1 MKKVPMLLLFAT
13 AIVFSLG
20 MNENFTKKNATID
33 LEHVYAIP
41 ARYDCKMEDEPS
53 YSSQSYLNDLNIGT
67 TWDEVRGENVTI
79 AIIDSGINYL
89 HEDFYDI
96 NGNTIISN
104 LSGVYSSNN
113 VKTVKANNNDYSI
126 LNDTNGHG
134 TNVAGV
140 IASQINQKG
149 CAGIAPNVN
158 LMILKT
164 ADYSFTSINALLR
177 YAADNKADIINMS
190 FTAFENTVT
199 YGSSTAT
206 GLGSVART
214 GMASAIDYA
223 YRHGC
228 TLVAAGGNYNTDEK
242 AYPANLDHVI
252 AVGSLAKNSLNTK
265 AGFSN
270 TGTNVDIVA
279 PGYVYVPAIGSA
291 TSYKNTQGT
300 SFSSP
305 MISSILALYKS
316 KYPNTKS
323 HFMETKLYNSAVD
336 LKDESQFG
344 NGRVDVTA
352 FLSDAHID
360 VTGLEIPSKEIHLKV
375 GETSAI
381 NAHVLPENA
390 TNQEIVYL
398 CDESNIASIDNNGN
412 IEALSLGK
420 MTVEVYSEESEY
432 FEEVTI
438 IVEADEPISVSEIQI
453 ENGTKISLYEGEGQQ
468 LNVSVLPENA
478 EDKTVNYSVE
488 DNEIADVTETG
499 YVKALKVGTT
509 KVHVTSNSNP
519 SITASIEIEVLN
531 QPTTFTPTE
540 IPTKTETQNIW
551 KLVDDA
557 STLKAGDQLVLAEN
571 TKMKVA
577 STTISNNVITPL
589 GVTFSD
595 DKKTM
600 NAKDNML
607 KLTLGGKI
615 DAWTLA
621 NEDGELLGATAVK
634 KVAFGSGTTTW
645 KISIDSSAKATIQN
659 TKSTCGKFLY
669 NSGRPRFTTYT
680 SSANASMLLIQL
692 YRLETSEVT
701 TYTEVGQLMKD
712 IQEADFCMNY
722 SLANGFL
729 TRYQNLSEEDKTF
742 FENAIIS
749 TEGTTYLERLYF
761 FANKANQN
769 QLTPINF
776 SLKSNQNSLMIF
788 FIIGIGLLSIV
799 GYTVVIKKKKYQ

>member
-1 MKKVPMLLLFAT
+1 MKKAPILLLLAT
-13 AIVFSLG
+13 VFSLG
-20 MNENFTKKNATID
+20 TNSSFTKKNSTVD
-33 LEHVYAIP
+33 LEHVYALP
-41 ARYDCKMEDEPS
+41 ASYDYKMEDEPS
-53 YSSQSYLNDLNIGT
+53 YSNQSYLNDLNMGT
-67 TWDEVRGENVTI
+67 TWDEVRGENVTV

-149 CAGIAPNVN
+149 CAGIAPNVH

-164 ADYSFTSINALLR
+164 TDYSFASINKLLC

-223 YRHGC
+223 YRRGC

-270 TGTNVDIVA
+270 IGTNVDIVA
-279 PGYVYVPAIGSA
+279 PGYVYVPTIGSA
-291 TSYKNTQGT
+291 TSYKSTQGT
-300 SFSSP
+300 SFSTP
-305 MISSILALYKS
+305 MISSILALYQS
-316 KYPNTKS
+316 KYPNTKNR
-323 HFMETKLYNSAVD
+323 FMETKLYNSAVD

-352 FLSDAHID
+352 FLADAHVD
-360 VTGLEIPSKEIHLKV
+360 VTGLEISSKEIHLKV
-375 GETSAI
+375 GEKSAI
-381 NAHVLPENA
+381 NARVLPENA
-390 TNQEIVYL
+390 TNQEIIYL
-398 CDESNIASIDNNGN
+398 YDESNIASIDNNGN

-438 IVEADEPISVSEIQI
+438 IVEADEPISVSKIQI

-488 DNEIADVTETG
+488 VNEIADVTETG
-499 YVKALKVGTT
+499 YVRALKVGTT

-571 TKMKVA
+571 TQGKVA

-600 NAKDNML
+600 KCVDNML
-607 KLTLGGKI
+607 KLTLGGKN
-615 DAWTLA
+615 DAWTLT
-621 NEDGELLGATAVK
+621 NEEGKLLGATAVK

-669 NSGRPRFTTYT
+669 NSGSPRFTTYT

-712 IQEADFCMNY
+712 IQEADFCMDY

-799 GYTVVIKKKKYQ
+799 GYSVVIKKKKYQ

>member
-1 MKKVPMLLLFAT
+1 MKKAPILLLLAT
-13 AIVFSLG
+13 VFSLG
-20 MNENFTKKNATID
+20 TNSSFTKKNSTVD

-67 TWDEVRGENVTI
+67 TWDEVRGENVTV

-149 CAGIAPNVN
+149 CAGIAPNVH

-164 ADYSFTSINALLR
+164 TDYSFASINKLLCC
-177 YAADNKADIINMS
+177 AADNKADIINMS

-223 YRHGC
+223 YRRGC

-270 TGTNVDIVA
+270 IGTNVDIVA
-279 PGYVYVPAIGSA
+279 PGYVYVPTIGSA
-291 TSYKNTQGT
+291 TSYKSTQGT
-300 SFSSP
+300 SFSTP
-305 MISSILALYKS
+305 MISSIFALYQS

-323 HFMETKLYNSAVD
+323 QFMETKLYNSAVD
-336 LKDESQFG
+336 LKNESQFG
-344 NGRVDVTA
+344 NGRVDATA
-352 FLSDAHID
+352 FLADAHVD
-360 VTGLEIPSKEIHLKV
+360 VTGLEISSKEIHLKV
-375 GETSAI
+375 GEKGAI
-381 NAHVLPENA
+381 NARVLPENA
-390 TNQEIVYL
+390 TNQEIIYL
-398 CDESNIASIDNNGN
+398 YDESNIASIDNNGN

-488 DNEIADVTETG
+488 VNEIADVTETG
-499 YVKALKVGTT
+499 YVRALKVGTT

-571 TKMKVA
+571 TQGKVA

-600 NAKDNML
+600 KCVDNML
-607 KLTLGGKI
+607 KLTLGGKN
-615 DAWTLA
+615 DAWTLT
-621 NEDGELLGATAVK
+621 NEEGKLLGATANK

-669 NSGRPRFTTYT
+669 NSGSPRFTTYT

-712 IQEADFCMNY
+712 IQEADFCMDY

-799 GYTVVIKKKKYQ
+799 GYSVVIKKKKYQ

>member
-1 MKKVPMLLLFAT
+1 MKKAPILLLLAT
-13 AIVFSLG
+13 VFSLG
-20 MNENFTKKNATID
+20 TNSSFTKKNSTVD

-67 TWDEVRGENVTI
+67 TWDEVRGENVTV

-149 CAGIAPNVN
+149 CAGIAPNVR

-164 ADYSFTSINALLR
+164 TDYSFASINKLLC

-199 YGSSTAT
+199 YGSTTAK
-206 GLGSVART
+206 GQGSIART

-223 YRHGC
+223 YRRGC

-323 HFMETKLYNSAVD
+323 QFMETKLYNSAVD

-344 NGRVDVTA
+344 NGRVDVSA
-352 FLSDAHID
+352 FLADAHID

-398 CDESNIASIDNNGN
+398 CDESDVASIDNDGN
-412 IEALSLGK
+412 IEALSPGE
-420 MTVEVYSEESEY
+420 MTVEIYSDDNEN
-432 FEEVTI
+432 FFDEVRI
-438 IVEADEPISVSEIQI
+438 IVEKEIVQVNKIQI
-453 ENGTKISLYEGEGQQ
+453 KNGTKLSLYEGDRIQ
-468 LNVSVLPENA
+468 LQVQVLPENA
-478 EDKTVNYSVE
+478 EDKTVQYAVDDDS
-488 DNEIADVTETG
+488 IATITQDG
-499 YVKALKVGTT
+499 YVKAIKEGTT
-509 KVHVTSNSNP
+509 KIYVTSSSNSL
-519 SITASIEIEVLN
+519 ITAAIEIEVLK
-531 QPTTFTPTE
+531 PTTYNPTE

-551 KLVDDA
+551 KLVEDA
-557 STLKAGDQLVLAEN
+557 STLKKGDQLVLAEN
-571 TKMKVA
+571 TQGKVA

-595 DKKTM
+595 DKKMM
-600 NAKDNML
+600 NSVDDNML
-607 KLTLGGKI
+607 KLTLGGEN
-615 DAWTLA
+615 DAWTLT
-621 NEDGELLGATAVK
+621 NENGKMLGATAVK
-634 KVAFGSGTTTW
+634 KVAFGSGITTW
-645 KISIDSSAKATIQN
+645 KISIDSDAKATIQN
-659 TKSTCGKFLY
+659 TTSSRGRFLY
-669 NSGRPRFTTYT
+669 NVKDPRFTTYT

-692 YRLETSEVT
+692 YRLETSEIT

-712 IQEADFCMNY
+712 IQEADFCSDY

-729 TRYQNLSEEDKTF
+729 TRYQNLSDEDKAF
-742 FENAIIS
+742 FESAIIS
-749 TEGTTYLERLYF
+749 EDGTTYLERLYF
-761 FANKANQN
+761 FANKLKQN
-769 QLTPINF
+769 QLTPVNF
-776 SLKSNQNSLMIF
+776 FLKTDQNSKTIL
-788 FIIGIGLLSIV
+788 FIVGIGLLSIL
-799 GYTVVIKKKKYQ
+799 GYSLVIKKKKYQ

>member
-1 MKKVPMLLLFAT
+1 MKKAPILLLLAT
-13 AIVFSLG
+13 VFSLG
-20 MNENFTKKNATID
+20 TNSSFTKKNSTVD
-33 LEHVYAIP
+33 LDHVYALP
-41 ARYDCKMEDEPS
+41 ARYDYQMEDEPS

-67 TWDEVRGENVTI
+67 TWDEVRGENVTV

-104 LSGVYSSNN
+104 LSGVYSEGS
-113 VKTVKANNNDYSI
+113 VKAVKASNNDYSI
-126 LNDTNGHG
+126 LDDTNGHG

-149 CAGIAPNVN
+149 CAGIAPNVH

-164 ADYSFTSINALLR
+164 TDYSFASINKLLC

-206 GLGSVART
+206 GLGSVAKT
-214 GMASAIDYA
+214 GMASAISYA
-223 YRHGC
+223 YNQGC

-279 PGYVYVPAIGSA
+279 PGYVYVPTIGSA

-300 SFSSP
+300 SFSTP
-305 MISSILALYKS
+305 MISSILALYQS
-316 KYPNTKS
+316 KYPNTKNR
-323 HFMETKLYNSAVD
+323 FMETKLYNSAVD

-344 NGRVDVTA
+344 NGRVDATA
-352 FLSDAHID
+352 FLADAHVD
-360 VTGLEIPSKEIHLKV
+360 VTGLEISSKEIHLKV
-375 GETSAI
+375 GEKGTI
-381 NAHVLPENA
+381 NARVLPENA
-390 TNQEIVYL
+390 TNQEIIYL
-398 CDESNIASIDNNGN
+398 YDESNIASIDNNGN

-438 IVEADEPISVSEIQI
+438 IVEADESISVSEIQI
-453 ENGTKISLYEGEGQQ
+453 ENGTKISLYEGEGEQ

-499 YVKALKVGTT
+499 YVRALKVGTT
-509 KVHVTSNSNP
+509 KVHVTSSSNS
-519 SITASIEIEVLN
+519 SVTATIEIEVLK
-531 QPTTFTPTE
+531 PTTYTPTE

-551 KLVDDA
+551 KLVEDA
-557 STLKAGDQLVLAEN
+557 STLKKGDKLVLAEN
-571 TKMKVA
+571 TTGKVA

-595 DKKTM
+595 DKKMM
-600 NAKDNML
+600 NSVDDNML
-607 KLTLGGKI
+607 KLTLGGEN
-615 DAWTLA
+615 DAWTLT
-621 NEDGELLGATAVK
+621 NENGKMLGATAVK
-634 KVAFGSGTTTW
+634 KVAFGSGITTW
-645 KISIDSSAKATIQN
+645 KISIDSDAKATIQN
-659 TKSTCGKFLY
+659 TTSSRGRFLY
-669 NSGRPRFTTYT
+669 NVNDPRFTTYT
-680 SSANASMLLIQL
+680 SSANASMLLIQI

-712 IQEADFCMNY
+712 IQDTDFCLDY

-729 TRYQNLSEEDKTF
+729 TRYQNLSDEDKTF
-742 FENAIIS
+742 FESAIIS
-749 TEGTTYLERLYF
+749 TDGTTYLERLNF
-761 FANKANQN
+761 FASKANQN
-769 QLTPINF
+769 QLTTINI
-776 SLKSNQNSLMIF
+776 SLKTDQNSKTIL
-788 FIIGIGLLSIV
+788 FIVGIGLLSIL
-799 GYTVVIKKKKYQ
+799 GYSLVIKKKKYQ

>member
-1 MKKVPMLLLFAT
+1 MKKAPILLLLAT
-13 AIVFSLG
+13 VFSLG
-20 MNENFTKKNATID
+20 TNSSFTKKNSTVD
-33 LEHVYAIP
+33 LEHVYALP
-41 ARYDCKMEDEPS
+41 ASYDYNMDDEPS
-53 YSSQSYLNDLNIGT
+53 YSNQSYLNDLNMGT

-96 NGNTIISN
+96 NGNTVISN
-104 LSGVYSSNN
+104 LSGVYSEGS
-113 VKTVKANNNDYSI
+113 VKTVKASNNDYSI
-126 LNDTNGHG
+126 LDDTNGHG

-164 ADYSFTSINALLR
+164 ANYSFASINALLR
-177 YAADNKADIINMS
+177 YAANNKADIINMS

-206 GLGSVART
+206 GLGSVAKT
-214 GMASAIDYA
+214 GMASAISYA
-223 YRHGC
+223 YNQGC

-323 HFMETKLYNSAVD
+323 QFMEMKLYNSAVD

-398 CDESNIASIDNNGN
+398 CDESDVASIDNDGN
-412 IEALSLGK
+412 IEALSPGDMLVK
-420 MTVEVYSEESEY
+420 VFSDDNENLFDEVK
-432 FEEVTI
+432 I
-438 IVEADEPISVSEIQI
+438 IVEKEIIQVSEIQI
-453 ENGTKISLYEGEGQQ
+453 KNGTKLSLYEGDKTQ
-468 LNVSVLPENA
+468 LQVQVLPEDA
-478 EDKTVNYSVE
+478 DDKLVQYTVDDDS
-488 DNEIADVTETG
+488 IATISQDG
-499 YVKALKVGTT
+499 YVEAIKEGTT
-509 KVHVTSNSNP
+509 KVHVTSTSNS
-519 SITASIEIEVLN
+519 SVTAAIEIEVLKK
-531 QPTTFTPTE
+531 PAKYTPTE

-551 KLVDDA
+551 KLVEDA
-557 STLKAGDQLVLAEN
+557 STLKKGDKLVLAEN
-571 TKMKVA
+571 TKGKVA
-577 STTISNNVITPL
+577 SSLSDGFLSVAEA
-589 GVTFSD
+589 TFSLD
-595 DKKTM
+595 HKTM

-607 KLTLGGKI
+607 KLTLGGEI
-615 DAWTLA
+615 DAWTLT
-621 NEDGELLGATAVK
+621 NENGKMLGATAVK
-634 KVAFGSGTTTW
+634 KVAFGNGTTTW
-645 KISIDSSAKATIQN
+645 KISIDSNAKATIQN
-659 TKSTCGKFLY
+659 TESTFGRFLY
-669 NSGRPRFTTYT
+669 NVDKPRFTTYT
-680 SSANASMLLIQL
+680 SNVNASMLLIQL

-701 TYTEVGQLMKD
+701 TYTEVGKLMKD
-712 IQEADFCMNY
+712 IQDADFCSDY

-729 TRYQNLSEEDKTF
+729 TRYQNLSDEDKTF
-742 FENAIIS
+742 FESAIIS
-749 TEGTTYLERLYF
+749 EDGTTYLERLYF
-761 FANKANQN
+761 FANKLKQN
-769 QLTPINF
+769 QLTPVNF
-776 SLKSNQNSLMIF
+776 FLKTDQNSKTIL
-788 FIIGIGLLSIV
+788 FIVGIGLLSIL
-799 GYTVVIKKKKYQ
+799 GYSLVIKKKKYQ

>member
-1 MKKVPMLLLFAT
+1 MKKAPILLLLAT
-13 AIVFSLG
+13 VFSLG
-20 MNENFTKKNATID
+20 TNSSFTKKNSTVD

-67 TWDEVRGENVTI
+67 TWDEVRGENVTV

-149 CAGIAPNVN
+149 CAGIAPNVH

-164 ADYSFTSINALLR
+164 TDYSFASINKLLC

-214 GMASAIDYA
+214 EMASAIDYA
-223 YRHGC
+223 YRRGC

-279 PGYVYVPAIGSA
+279 PGYVYVPTIGSA
-291 TSYKNTQGT
+291 TSYKSTQGT
-300 SFSSP
+300 SFSTP
-305 MISSILALYKS
+305 MISSILALYQS

-323 HFMETKLYNSAVD
+323 RFMETKLYNSAVD

-352 FLSDAHID
+352 FLADAHVD
-360 VTGLEIPSKEIHLKV
+360 VTGLEISSKEIHLKV
-375 GETSAI
+375 GEKRAI
-381 NAHVLPENA
+381 NARVLPENA
-390 TNQEIVYL
+390 TNQEIIYL
-398 CDESNIASIDNNGN
+398 YDESNIASIDNDGN
-412 IEALSLGK
+412 IVALSPGE
-420 MTVEVYSEESEY
+420 MTVEVYSDDNEN
-432 FEEVTI
+432 FFDEVRI
-438 IVEADEPISVSEIQI
+438 IVEKEIVQVNKIQI
-453 ENGTKISLYEGEGQQ
+453 KNGTKLSLYEGDRIQ
-468 LNVSVLPENA
+468 LQVQVLPENA
-478 EDKTVNYSVE
+478 EDKTVQYAVDDDS
-488 DNEIADVTETG
+488 IATIAQDG
-499 YVKALKVGTT
+499 YVKAIKEGTT
-509 KVHVTSNSNP
+509 KIHVTSSSNT
-519 SITASIEIEVLN
+519 SITAAIEIEVLKK
-531 QPTTFTPTE
+531 PAKYTPTE

-551 KLVDDA
+551 KLVEDA
-557 STLKAGDQLVLAEN
+557 TTLKAGDKLVLAEN
-571 TKMKVA
+571 TQGKVA

-595 DKKTM
+595 DKKMM
-600 NAKDNML
+600 NSVDDNML
-607 KLTLGGKI
+607 KLTLGGEI

-621 NEDGELLGATAVK
+621 NEDGKLLGAKANKNV
-634 KVAFGSGTTTW
+634 VFGSGTTTW
-645 KISIDSSAKATIQN
+645 KISIDSNAKATVQN
-659 TKSTCGKFLY
+659 TNSSFGRFLY
-669 NSGRPRFTTYT
+669 NVNSPRFTTYT
-680 SSANASMLLIQL
+680 SSTTILMLLIQL
-692 YRLETSEVT
+692 YRLETGEVT

-712 IQEADFCMNY
+712 IQEADFCNTP

-729 TRYQNLSEEDKTF
+729 TRYQNLSDEDKTF
-742 FENAIIS
+742 FESAIIS
-749 TEGTTYLERLYF
+749 EDGTTYLERLYF
-761 FANKANQN
+761 FANKLKQN
-769 QLTPINF
+769 QLTPVNF
-776 SLKSNQNSLMIF
+776 FLKTDQNSKTIL
-788 FIIGIGLLSIV
+788 FIIGIGFLSIV
-799 GYTVVIKKKKYQ
+799 GYSLVIKKKKYQ

>member
-1 MKKVPMLLLFAT
+1 MKKAPILLLLAT
-13 AIVFSLG
+13 VFSLG
-20 MNENFTKKNATID
+20 TNSSFTKKNSTVD

-67 TWDEVRGENVTI
+67 TWDEVRGENVTV

-149 CAGIAPNVN
+149 CAGIAPNVR

-164 ADYSFTSINALLR
+164 TDYSFASINKLLC

-199 YGSSTAT
+199 YGSTTAK
-206 GLGSVART
+206 GQGSIART

-223 YRHGC
+223 YRRGC

-270 TGTNVDIVA
+270 IGTNVDIVA
-279 PGYVYVPAIGSA
+279 PGYVYVPTIGSA
-291 TSYKNTQGT
+291 TSYKSTQGT
-300 SFSSP
+300 SFSTP
-305 MISSILALYKS
+305 MISSILALYQS
-316 KYPNTKS
+316 KYPNTKNR
-323 HFMETKLYNSAVD
+323 FMETKLYNSAVD

-344 NGRVDVTA
+344 NGRVDATA
-352 FLSDAHID
+352 FLADAHVD
-360 VTGLEIPSKEIHLKV
+360 VTGLEISSKEIHLKV
-375 GETSAI
+375 GEKSAI
-381 NAHVLPENA
+381 NARVLPENA
-390 TNQEIVYL
+390 TNQEIIYL
-398 CDESNIASIDNNGN
+398 YDESNIASIDNNGN

-478 EDKTVNYSVE
+478 EDKTINYSVE

-499 YVKALKVGTT
+499 YVRALKVGTT

-577 STTISNNVITPL
+577 STTISSNVITPL
-589 GVTFSD
+589 NATFSD

-600 NAKDNML
+600 KCVDNML
-607 KLTLGGKI
+607 KLTLGGKN
-615 DAWTLA
+615 DAWTLT
-621 NEDGELLGATAVK
+621 NEEGKLLGATANK

-659 TKSTCGKFLY
+659 TTSSYGRFLY
-669 NSGRPRFTTYT
+669 NVGSPRFTTYT
-680 SSANASMLLIQL
+680 SSTSTSMLLIQL

-701 TYTEVGQLMKD
+701 TYTEVGKLMKD
-712 IQEADFCMNY
+712 IQDADFCSDY

-729 TRYQNLSEEDKTF
+729 TRYQNLSDEDKAF
-742 FENAIIS
+742 FESAIIS
-749 TEGTTYLERLYF
+749 EDGTTYLERLYF
-761 FANKANQN
+761 FANKLKQN
-769 QLTPINF
+769 QLTPVNF
-776 SLKSNQNSLMIF
+776 FLKTDQNSKTIL

-799 GYTVVIKKKKYQ
+799 GYSLVIKKKKYQ

>member
-1 MKKVPMLLLFAT
+1 MKKAPILLLLAT
-13 AIVFSLG
+13 VFSLG
-20 MNENFTKKNATID
+20 TNSSFTKKNSTVD
-33 LEHVYAIP
+33 LEHVYALP
-41 ARYDCKMEDEPS
+41 ASYDYNMEDEPS
-53 YSSQSYLNDLNIGT
+53 YSNQSYLNDLNMGT

-149 CAGIAPNVN
+149 CTGIAPNVH

-164 ADYSFTSINALLR
+164 TDYSFASINKLLC

-223 YRHGC
+223 YRRGC

-270 TGTNVDIVA
+270 IGTNVDIVA
-279 PGYVYVPAIGSA
+279 PGYVYVPTIGSA
-291 TSYKNTQGT
+291 TSYKSTQGT
-300 SFSSP
+300 SFSTP
-305 MISSILALYKS
+305 MISSILALYQS
-316 KYPNTKS
+316 KYPNTKNR
-323 HFMETKLYNSAVD
+323 FMETKLYNSAVD

-344 NGRVDVTA
+344 NGRVDVTV
-352 FLSDAHID
+352 FLADAHVD
-360 VTGLEIPSKEIHLKV
+360 VTGLKIPSKEIHLKV

-398 CDESNIASIDNNGN
+398 CDESDVASIDNDGN
-412 IEALSLGK
+412 IEALSPGDML
-420 MTVEVYSEESEY
+420 VEVFSDDNEDL
-432 FEEVTI
+432 FDEVKI
-438 IVEADEPISVSEIQI
+438 IVEKEIIQVSGIQI
-453 ENGTKISLYEGEGQQ
+453 KNGTKLSLYEGDKTQ
-468 LNVSVLPENA
+468 LQVQVLPEDA
-478 EDKTVNYSVE
+478 DDKLVQYTVDDDS
-488 DNEIADVTETG
+488 IATISQDG
-499 YVKALKVGTT
+499 YVEAIKEGTT
-509 KVHVTSNSNP
+509 KVHVTSTSNS
-519 SITASIEIEVLN
+519 SVTATIEIEVLK
-531 QPTTFTPTE
+531 PTTYTPTE

-551 KLVDDA
+551 KLVEDA
-557 STLKAGDQLVLAEN
+557 STLKKGDKLVLAEN
-571 TKMKVA
+571 TQGKVA
-577 STTISNNVITPL
+577 STTISRNVITPL
-589 GVTFSD
+589 DTPFSD

-607 KLTLGGKI
+607 KLTLGGEI
-615 DAWTLA
+615 DAWTLT
-621 NEDGELLGATAVK
+621 NENGKMLGATANK
-634 KVAFGSGTTTW
+634 NVAFGSGTTTW

-659 TKSTCGKFLY
+659 TTSSYGRFLY
-669 NSGRPRFTTYT
+669 NVGSPRFTTYT
-680 SSANASMLLIQL
+680 SSTSTSMLLIQI

-712 IQEADFCMNY
+712 IQDTDFCLDY

-729 TRYQNLSEEDKTF
+729 TRYQNLSDEDKTF
-742 FENAIIS
+742 FESAIIS
-749 TEGTTYLERLYF
+749 EDGTTYLERLNF
-761 FANKANQN
+761 FASKANQN
-769 QLTPINF
+769 QLTTINI
-776 SLKSNQNSLMIF
+776 SLKTNQNSTMIL

-799 GYTVVIKKKKYQ
+799 GYSLVIKKKKYQ

>member
-1 MKKVPMLLLFAT
+1 MKKAPILLLLAT
-13 AIVFSLG
+13 VFSLG
-20 MNENFTKKNATID
+20 TNSSFTKKNSTVD

-67 TWDEVRGENVTI
+67 TWDEVRGENVTV

-149 CAGIAPNVN
+149 CAGIAPNVR

-164 ADYSFTSINALLR
+164 TDYSFASINKLLC

-199 YGSSTAT
+199 YGSTTAK
-206 GLGSVART
+206 GQGSIART

-223 YRHGC
+223 YRRGC

-270 TGTNVDIVA
+270 IGTNVDIVA
-279 PGYVYVPAIGSA
+279 PGYVYVPTIGSA
-291 TSYKNTQGT
+291 TSYKSTQGT
-300 SFSSP
+300 SFSTP
-305 MISSILALYKS
+305 MISSILALYQS
-316 KYPNTKS
+316 KYPNTKNR
-323 HFMETKLYNSAVD
+323 FMETKLYNSAVD

-352 FLSDAHID
+352 FLADAHVD
-360 VTGLEIPSKEIHLKV
+360 VTGLEISSKEIHLKV
-375 GETSAI
+375 GEKSAI
-381 NAHVLPENA
+381 NARVLPENA
-390 TNQEIVYL
+390 TNQEIIYL
-398 CDESNIASIDNNGN
+398 YDESNIASIDNNGN

-438 IVEADEPISVSEIQI
+438 IVEADEPISVSKIQI

-488 DNEIADVTETG
+488 VNEIADVTETG
-499 YVKALKVGTT
+499 YVRALKVGTT

-571 TKMKVA
+571 TTGKVA
-577 STTISNNVITPL
+577 STTISRNVITPL
-589 GVTFSD
+589 DTPFSD

-607 KLTLGGKI
+607 KLTLGGEI
-615 DAWTLA
+615 DAWTLT
-621 NEDGELLGATAVK
+621 NEEGKLLGATANK

-659 TKSTCGKFLY
+659 TTPTYGRFLY
-669 NSGRPRFTTYT
+669 NVKDPRFTTYT
-680 SSANASMLLIQL
+680 SNVNASMLLIQL
-692 YRLETSEVT
+692 YRLETSEIT

-712 IQEADFCMNY
+712 IQDTDFCLDY

-729 TRYQNLSEEDKTF
+729 TRYQNLSDEDKTF
-742 FENAIIS
+742 FESAIIS
-749 TEGTTYLERLYF
+749 EDGTTYLERLNF
-761 FANKANQN
+761 FASKANQN
-769 QLTPINF
+769 QFTPINF
-776 SLKSNQNSLMIF
+776 SLKSSRNHTMVL
-788 FIIGIGLLSIV
+788 FIVGIGFLSIV
-799 GYTVVIKKKKYQ
+799 GYSLVIKKKKYQ

>member
-1 MKKVPMLLLFAT
+1 MKKAPILLLLAT
-13 AIVFSLG
+13 VFSLG
-20 MNENFTKKNATID
+20 TNSSFTKKNSTVD
-33 LEHVYAIP
+33 LEHVYALP
-41 ARYDCKMEDEPS
+41 ASYDYNMDDEPS
-53 YSSQSYLNDLNIGT
+53 YSNQSYLNDLNMGT

-104 LSGVYSSNN
+104 LSGVYSEGS
-113 VKTVKANNNDYSI
+113 VKTVKASNNDYSI
-126 LNDTNGHG
+126 LDDTNGHG

-164 ADYSFTSINALLR
+164 ANYSFASINALLR
-177 YAADNKADIINMS
+177 YAANNKADIINMS

-206 GLGSVART
+206 GLGSVAKT
-214 GMASAIDYA
+214 GMASAISYA
-223 YRHGC
+223 YNQGC

-323 HFMETKLYNSAVD
+323 QFMETKLYNSAVD

-398 CDESNIASIDNNGN
+398 CDESDVASIDNDGN
-412 IEALSLGK
+412 IEALSPGDMLVK
-420 MTVEVYSEESEY
+420 VFSDDNENLFDEVK
-432 FEEVTI
+432 I
-438 IVEADEPISVSEIQI
+438 IVEKEIIQVSEIQI
-453 ENGTKISLYEGEGQQ
+453 KNGTKLSLYEGDKTQ
-468 LNVSVLPENA
+468 LQVQVLPEDA
-478 EDKTVNYSVE
+478 DDKLVQYTVDDDS
-488 DNEIADVTETG
+488 IATISQDG
-499 YVKALKVGTT
+499 YVEAIKEGTT
-509 KVHVTSNSNP
+509 KVHVTSTSNS
-519 SITASIEIEVLN
+519 SVTAVIEIEVLKK
-531 QPTTFTPTE
+531 PAKYTPTE

-551 KLVDDA
+551 KLVEDA
-557 STLKAGDQLVLAEN
+557 STLKKGDKLVLAEN
-571 TKMKVA
+571 TKGKVA
-577 STTISNNVITPL
+577 SSLSDGFLSVAEA
-589 GVTFSD
+589 TFSLD
-595 DKKTM
+595 HKTM

-607 KLTLGGKI
+607 KLTLGGEI
-615 DAWTLA
+615 DAWTLT
-621 NEDGELLGATAVK
+621 NENGKMLGATAVK
-634 KVAFGSGTTTW
+634 KVAFGNGTTTW
-645 KISIDSSAKATIQN
+645 KISIDSNAKATIQN
-659 TKSTCGKFLY
+659 TESTFGRFLY
-669 NSGRPRFTTYT
+669 NVDKPRFTTYT
-680 SSANASMLLIQL
+680 SNVNASMLLIQL

-701 TYTEVGQLMKD
+701 TYTEVGKLMKD
-712 IQEADFCMNY
+712 IQDADFCSDY

-729 TRYQNLSEEDKTF
+729 TRYQNLSDEDKTF
-742 FENAIIS
+742 FESAIIS
-749 TEGTTYLERLYF
+749 EDGTTYLERLYF
-761 FANKANQN
+761 FANKLKQN
-769 QLTPINF
+769 QLTPVNF
-776 SLKSNQNSLMIF
+776 FLKTDQNSKTIL
-788 FIIGIGLLSIV
+788 FIVGIGLLSIL
-799 GYTVVIKKKKYQ
+799 GYSLVIKKKKYQ

>member
-1 MKKVPMLLLFAT
+1 MKKAPILLLLAT
-13 AIVFSLG
+13 VFSLG
-20 MNENFTKKNATID
+20 TNSSFTKKNSTVD

-67 TWDEVRGENVTI
+67 TWDEVRGENVTV

-149 CAGIAPNVN
+149 CAGIAPNVH

-164 ADYSFTSINALLR
+164 TDYSFASINKLLC

-199 YGSSTAT
+199 YGSTTAK
-206 GLGSVART
+206 GQGSIART

-223 YRHGC
+223 YRRGC

-270 TGTNVDIVA
+270 IGTNVDIVA
-279 PGYVYVPAIGSA
+279 PGYVYVPTIGSA
-291 TSYKNTQGT
+291 TSYKSTQGT
-300 SFSSP
+300 SFSTP
-305 MISSILALYKS
+305 MISSILALYQS
-316 KYPNTKS
+316 KYPNTKNR
-323 HFMETKLYNSAVD
+323 FMETKLYNSAVD

-344 NGRVDVTA
+344 NGRVDATA
-352 FLSDAHID
+352 FLADAHVD
-360 VTGLEIPSKEIHLKV
+360 VTGLEISSKEIHLKV
-375 GETSAI
+375 GEKSAI
-381 NAHVLPENA
+381 NARVLPENA
-390 TNQEIVYL
+390 TNQEIIYL
-398 CDESNIASIDNNGN
+398 YDESNIASIDNNGN

-478 EDKTVNYSVE
+478 EDKTINYSIE

-499 YVKALKVGTT
+499 YVRALKVGTT

-571 TKMKVA
+571 TTGKVA
-577 STTISNNVITPL
+577 STTISRNVITPL
-589 GVTFSD
+589 DTPFSD

-600 NAKDNML
+600 KCVDNML
-607 KLTLGGKI
+607 KLTLGGKN
-615 DAWTLA
+615 DAWTLT
-621 NEDGELLGATAVK
+621 NEEGKLLGATAVK
-634 KVAFGSGTTTW
+634 KVAFGSGTTSW
-645 KISIDSSAKATIQN
+645 KISIDSNAKATIQN
-659 TKSTCGKFLY
+659 TESTFGRFLY
-669 NSGRPRFTTYT
+669 NVDKPRFTTYT
-680 SSANASMLLIQL
+680 SNVNASMLLIQL
-692 YRLETSEVT
+692 YRLETSEIT

-712 IQEADFCMNY
+712 IQEADFCSDY

-761 FANKANQN
+761 FANKLKQN
-769 QLTPINF
+769 QLTPVNF
-776 SLKSNQNSLMIF
+776 FLKTDQNSKTIL
-788 FIIGIGLLSIV
+788 FIVGIGLLSIL
-799 GYTVVIKKKKYQ
+799 GYSLVIKKKKYQ

>member
-1 MKKVPMLLLFAT
+1 MKKAPILLLLAT
-13 AIVFSLG
+13 VFSLG
-20 MNENFTKKNATID
+20 TNSSFTKKNSTVD

-67 TWDEVRGENVTI
+67 TWDEVRGENVTV

-149 CAGIAPNVN
+149 CAGIAPNVR

-164 ADYSFTSINALLR
+164 TDYSFASINKLLC

-199 YGSSTAT
+199 YGSTTAK
-206 GLGSVART
+206 GQGSIART

-223 YRHGC
+223 YRRGC

-279 PGYVYVPAIGSA
+279 PGYVYVPTIGSA
-291 TSYKNTQGT
+291 TSYKSTQGT
-300 SFSSP
+300 SFSTP
-305 MISSILALYKS
+305 MISSILALYQS

-323 HFMETKLYNSAVD
+323 RFMETKLYNSAVD

-352 FLSDAHID
+352 FLADAHVD
-360 VTGLEIPSKEIHLKV
+360 VTGLEISSKEIHLKV
-375 GETSAI
+375 GEKRAI
-381 NAHVLPENA
+381 NARVLPENA
-390 TNQEIVYL
+390 TNQEIIYL
-398 CDESNIASIDNNGN
+398 YDESNIASIDNDGN
-412 IEALSLGK
+412 IVALSPGE
-420 MTVEVYSEESEY
+420 MTVEIYSDDNEN
-432 FEEVTI
+432 FFDEVRI
-438 IVEADEPISVSEIQI
+438 IVEKEIVQVNKIQI
-453 ENGTKISLYEGEGQQ
+453 KNGTKLSLYEGDRIQ
-468 LNVSVLPENA
+468 LQVQVLPENA
-478 EDKTVNYSVE
+478 EDKTVQYAVDDDS
-488 DNEIADVTETG
+488 IATIAQDG
-499 YVKALKVGTT
+499 YVKAIKEGTT
-509 KVHVTSNSNP
+509 KIHVTSSSNT
-519 SITASIEIEVLN
+519 SITAAIEIEVLKK
-531 QPTTFTPTE
+531 PAKYTPTE

-551 KLVDDA
+551 KLVEDA
-557 STLKAGDQLVLAEN
+557 TTLKAGDKLVLAEN
-571 TKMKVA
+571 TNKKVA
-577 STTISNNVITPL
+577 STTISKNVITPL
-589 GVTFSD
+589 DVAFSD

-600 NAKDNML
+600 NSVDNML

-615 DAWTLA
+615 DAWTLS
-621 NEDGELLGATAVK
+621 NEEGKLLGATANK

-659 TKSTCGKFLY
+659 TTPTYGRFLY
-669 NSGRPRFTTYT
+669 NVKDPRFTTYT
-680 SSANASMLLIQL
+680 SNVNASMLLIQL
-692 YRLETSEVT
+692 YRLETSEIT

-712 IQEADFCMNY
+712 IQDTDFCLDY

-729 TRYQNLSEEDKTF
+729 TRYQNLSDEDKTF
-742 FENAIIS
+742 FESAIIS
-749 TEGTTYLERLYF
+749 EDGTTYLERLNF
-761 FANKANQN
+761 FASKANQN
-769 QLTPINF
+769 QFTPINF
-776 SLKSNQNSLMIF
+776 SLKSSRNHTMVL
-788 FIIGIGLLSIV
+788 FIVGIGFLSIV
-799 GYTVVIKKKKYQ
+799 GYSLVIKKKKYQ

>member
-1 MKKVPMLLLFAT
+1 MKKAPILLLLAT
-13 AIVFSLG
+13 VFSLG
-20 MNENFTKKNATID
+20 TNSSFTKKNSTVD

-67 TWDEVRGENVTI
+67 TWDEVRGENVTV

-149 CAGIAPNVN
+149 CAGIAPNVH

-164 ADYSFTSINALLR
+164 TDYSFASINKLLC

-223 YRHGC
+223 YRRGC

-279 PGYVYVPAIGSA
+279 PGYVYVPTIGSA
-291 TSYKNTQGT
+291 TSYKSTQGT
-300 SFSSP
+300 SFSTP
-305 MISSILALYKS
+305 MISSILALYQS

-323 HFMETKLYNSAVD
+323 RFMETKLYNSAVD

-352 FLSDAHID
+352 FLADAHVD
-360 VTGLEIPSKEIHLKV
+360 VTGLEISSKEIHLKV
-375 GETSAI
+375 GEKRAI
-381 NAHVLPENA
+381 NARVLPENA
-390 TNQEIVYL
+390 TNQEIIYL
-398 CDESNIASIDNNGN
+398 YDESNIASIDNDGN
-412 IEALSLGK
+412 IVALSPGE
-420 MTVEVYSEESEY
+420 MTVEVYSDDNEN
-432 FEEVTI
+432 FFDEVRI
-438 IVEADEPISVSEIQI
+438 IVEKEIVQVNKIQI
-453 ENGTKISLYEGEGQQ
+453 KNGTKLSLYEGDRIQ
-468 LNVSVLPENA
+468 LQVQVLPENA
-478 EDKTVNYSVE
+478 EDKTVQYAVDDDS
-488 DNEIADVTETG
+488 IATIAQDG
-499 YVKALKVGTT
+499 YVKAIKEGTT
-509 KVHVTSNSNP
+509 KIHVTSSSNT
-519 SITASIEIEVLN
+519 SITAAIEIEVLK
-531 QPTTFTPTE
+531 PTTYNPTE

-551 KLVDDA
+551 KLVEDA
-557 STLKAGDQLVLAEN
+557 STLKKGDQLVLAEN
-571 TKMKVA
+571 TTGKVA
-577 STTISNNVITPL
+577 STTISRNVITPL
-589 GVTFSD
+589 DTPFSD

-607 KLTLGGKI
+607 KLTLGGEI
-615 DAWTLA
+615 DAWTLT
-621 NEDGELLGATAVK
+621 NEEGKLLGATAVK
-634 KVAFGSGTTTW
+634 KVAFGSGTTSW
-645 KISIDSSAKATIQN
+645 KISIDSDAKATIQN
-659 TKSTCGKFLY
+659 TTSSRGRFLY
-669 NSGRPRFTTYT
+669 NAKDTRFTTYT
-680 SSANASMLLIQL
+680 SNTSATMLLIQL

-712 IQEADFCMNY
+712 IQDADFCSDY

-729 TRYQNLSEEDKTF
+729 TRYQNLSDEDKTF
-742 FENAIIS
+742 FESAIIS
-749 TEGTTYLERLYF
+749 EDGTTYLERLYF
-761 FANKANQN
+761 FANKLKQN
-769 QLTPINF
+769 QLTPVNF
-776 SLKSNQNSLMIF
+776 FLKTDQNSKTIL
-788 FIIGIGLLSIV
+788 FIVGIGLLSIL
-799 GYTVVIKKKKYQ
+799 GYSLVIKKKKYQ

>member
-1 MKKVPMLLLFAT
+1 MKKAPILLLLAT
-13 AIVFSLG
+13 VFSLG
-20 MNENFTKKNATID
+20 TNSSFTKKNSTVD
-33 LEHVYAIP
+33 LEHVYALP
-41 ARYDCKMEDEPS
+41 ASYDYNMEDEPS

-67 TWDEVRGENVTI
+67 TWDEVRGENVTV

-164 ADYSFTSINALLR
+164 TDYSFASINKLLC

-270 TGTNVDIVA
+270 IGTNVDIVA
-279 PGYVYVPAIGSA
+279 PGYVYVPTIGSA

-323 HFMETKLYNSAVD
+323 QFMETKLYNSAVD

-344 NGRVDVTA
+344 NGRVDVSA
-352 FLSDAHID
+352 FLADAHID

-375 GETSAI
+375 GEKGAI
-381 NAHVLPENA
+381 NARVLPENA
-390 TNQEIVYL
+390 TNQEIIYL
-398 CDESNIASIDNNGN
+398 YDESNIASIDNNGN

-488 DNEIADVTETG
+488 VNEIVSVTETG
-499 YVKALKVGTT
+499 YIKALKAGTT
-509 KVHVTSNSNP
+509 KVTVTSTSNP
-519 SITASIEIEVLN
+519 SVTASIEIEVIKK
-531 QPTTFTPTE
+531 PTTYTPTE

-571 TKMKVA
+571 TTGKVA
-577 STTISNNVITPL
+577 STTISRNVITPL
-589 GVTFSD
+589 DTPFSD

-607 KLTLGGKI
+607 KLTLGGEI
-615 DAWTLA
+615 DAWTLT
-621 NEDGELLGATAVK
+621 NEEGKLLGATANK

-659 TKSTCGKFLY
+659 TTSAYGRFLY
-669 NSGRPRFTTYT
+669 NVKDPRFTTYT
-680 SSANASMLLIQL
+680 SSTSTSMLLIQI

-712 IQEADFCMNY
+712 IQDADFCSDY

-729 TRYQNLSEEDKTF
+729 TRYQNLSDEDKTF
-742 FENAIIS
+742 FESAIIS
-749 TEGTTYLERLYF
+749 TDGTTYLERLNF
-761 FANKANQN
+761 FASKANQN
-769 QLTPINF
+769 QLTTINI
-776 SLKSNQNSLMIF
+776 SLKTNQNSTMIL

-799 GYTVVIKKKKYQ
+799 GYSLVIKKKKYQ

>member
-1 MKKVPMLLLFAT
+1 MKKAPILLLLAT
-13 AIVFSLG
+13 VFSLG
-20 MNENFTKKNATID
+20 TNSSFTKKNSTVD
-33 LEHVYAIP
+33 LEHVYALP
-41 ARYDCKMEDEPS
+41 ASYDYNMEDEPS

-67 TWDEVRGENVTI
+67 TWDEVRGENVTV

-164 ADYSFTSINALLR
+164 TDYSFASINKLLC

-279 PGYVYVPAIGSA
+279 PGYVYVPTIGSA

-323 HFMETKLYNSAVD
+323 QFMETKLYNSAVD

-344 NGRVDVTA
+344 NGRVDVSA
-352 FLSDAHID
+352 FLADAHID

-375 GETSAI
+375 GEKGAI
-381 NAHVLPENA
+381 NARVLPENA
-390 TNQEIVYL
+390 TNQEIIYL
-398 CDESNIASIDNNGN
+398 YDESNIASIDNNGN

-488 DNEIADVTETG
+488 VNEIVSVTETG
-499 YVKALKVGTT
+499 YIKALKAGTT
-509 KVHVTSNSNP
+509 KVTVASTSNP
-519 SITASIEIEVLN
+519 SVTASIEIEVIKK
-531 QPTTFTPTE
+531 PTTYTPTE

-571 TKMKVA
+571 TTGKVA
-577 STTISNNVITPL
+577 STTISRNVITPL
-589 GVTFSD
+589 DTPFSD

-607 KLTLGGKI
+607 KLTLGGEI
-615 DAWTLA
+615 DAWTLT
-621 NEDGELLGATAVK
+621 NENGKMLGATANK

-659 TKSTCGKFLY
+659 TTSAYGRFLY
-669 NSGRPRFTTYT
+669 NVKDPRFTTYT
-680 SSANASMLLIQL
+680 SSTSTYMLLIQI

-712 IQEADFCMNY
+712 IQDADFCSDY

-729 TRYQNLSEEDKTF
+729 PRYQNLSDEDKAF
-742 FENAIIS
+742 FESAIIS
-749 TEGTTYLERLYF
+749 EDGTTYLERLYF
-761 FANKANQN
+761 FANKLKQN
-769 QLTPINF
+769 QLTPVNF
-776 SLKSNQNSLMIF
+776 FLKADQNSKTIL
-788 FIIGIGLLSIV
+788 FILGIGLLSIL
-799 GYTVVIKKKKYQ
+799 GYSLVIKKKKYQ

>member
-1 MKKVPMLLLFAT
+1 MKKAPILLLLAT
-13 AIVFSLG
+13 VFSLG
-20 MNENFTKKNATID
+20 TNSSFTKKNSTVD

-67 TWDEVRGENVTI
+67 TWDEVRGENVTV

-149 CAGIAPNVN
+149 CAGIAPNVR

-164 ADYSFTSINALLR
+164 TDYSFASINKLLC

-199 YGSSTAT
+199 YGSTTAK
-206 GLGSVART
+206 GQGSIART

-223 YRHGC
+223 YRRGC

-270 TGTNVDIVA
+270 IGTNVDIVA
-279 PGYVYVPAIGSA
+279 PGYVYVPTIGSA
-291 TSYKNTQGT
+291 TSYKSTQGT
-300 SFSSP
+300 SFSTP
-305 MISSILALYKS
+305 MISSILALYQS
-316 KYPNTKS
+316 KYPNTKNR
-323 HFMETKLYNSAVD
+323 FMETKLYNSAVD

-344 NGRVDVTA
+344 NGRVDATA
-352 FLSDAHID
+352 FLADAHVD
-360 VTGLEIPSKEIHLKV
+360 VTGLEISSKEIHLKV
-375 GETSAI
+375 GEKSAI
-381 NAHVLPENA
+381 NARVLPENA
-390 TNQEIVYL
+390 TNQEIIYL
-398 CDESNIASIDNNGN
+398 YDESNIASIDNNGN

-420 MTVEVYSEESEY
+420 MTVEVYSEESEF

-478 EDKTVNYSVE
+478 EDKTINYSVE
-488 DNEIADVTETG
+488 DNEIADVTKTG
-499 YVKALKVGTT
+499 YVRALKVGTT

-577 STTISNNVITPL
+577 STTISSNVITPL
-589 GVTFSD
+589 NATFSD

-600 NAKDNML
+600 KCVDNML
-607 KLTLGGKI
+607 KLTLGGKN
-615 DAWTLA
+615 DAWTLT
-621 NEDGELLGATAVK
+621 NEEGKLLGATANK

-659 TKSTCGKFLY
+659 TTSSYGRFLY
-669 NSGRPRFTTYT
+669 NVGSPRFTTYT
-680 SSANASMLLIQL
+680 SSTSTSMLLIQL

-701 TYTEVGQLMKD
+701 TYTEVGKLMKD
-712 IQEADFCMNY
+712 IQDADFCSDY

-729 TRYQNLSEEDKTF
+729 TRYQNLSDEDKAF
-742 FENAIIS
+742 FESAIIS
-749 TEGTTYLERLYF
+749 EDGTTYLERLYF
-761 FANKANQN
+761 FANKLKQN
-769 QLTPINF
+769 QLTPVNF
-776 SLKSNQNSLMIF
+776 FLKTDQNSKTIL

-799 GYTVVIKKKKYQ
+799 GYSLVIKKKKYQ

>member
-1 MKKVPMLLLFAT
+1 MKKAPILLLLAT
-13 AIVFSLG
+13 VFSLG
-20 MNENFTKKNATID
+20 TNSSFTKKNSTVD
-33 LEHVYAIP
+33 LEHVYALP
-41 ARYDCKMEDEPS
+41 ASYDYNMEDEPS
-53 YSSQSYLNDLNIGT
+53 YSNQSYLNDLNMGT

-104 LSGVYSSNN
+104 LSGVYSEGS
-113 VKTVKANNNDYSI
+113 VKTVKASNNDYSI
-126 LNDTNGHG
+126 LDDTNGHG

-149 CAGIAPNVN
+149 CVGIAPNVN

-164 ADYSFTSINALLR
+164 ANYSFASINALLR
-177 YAADNKADIINMS
+177 YAANNKADIINMS

-206 GLGSVART
+206 GLGSVAKT
-214 GMASAIDYA
+214 GMASAISYA
-223 YRHGC
+223 YNQGC

-323 HFMETKLYNSAVD
+323 QFMETKLYNSAVD

-344 NGRVDVTA
+344 NGRVDVSA
-352 FLSDAHID
+352 FLADAHID

-398 CDESNIASIDNNGN
+398 CDESDVASIDNDGN
-412 IEALSLGK
+412 IEALSPGDML
-420 MTVEVYSEESEY
+420 VEVFSDDNGDL
-432 FEEVTI
+432 FDEVKI
-438 IVEADEPISVSEIQI
+438 IVEKEIIQVSEIQI
-453 ENGTKISLYEGEGQQ
+453 KNGTKLSLYEGDKTQ
-468 LNVSVLPENA
+468 LQVQVLPEDA
-478 EDKTVNYSVE
+478 DDKLVQYIVDDDS
-488 DNEIADVTETG
+488 IATISQDG
-499 YVKALKVGTT
+499 YVEAIKEGTT
-509 KVHVTSNSNP
+509 KVHVISNSNP
-519 SITASIEIEVLN
+519 SVTASIEIEVIKK
-531 QPTTFTPTE
+531 PTTYTPTE
-540 IPTKTETQNIW
+540 ISTKTETQNIW
-551 KLVDDA
+551 KLVEDA
-557 STLKAGDQLVLAEN
+557 STLKKGDQLVLAEN
-571 TKMKVA
+571 TQGKVA

-595 DKKTM
+595 DKKMM
-600 NAKDNML
+600 NSVDDNML
-607 KLTLGGKI
+607 KLTLGGEN
-615 DAWTLA
+615 DAWTLT
-621 NEDGELLGATAVK
+621 NENGKMLGATAVK
-634 KVAFGSGTTTW
+634 KVAFGSGITTW
-645 KISIDSSAKATIQN
+645 KISIDSDAKATIQN
-659 TKSTCGKFLY
+659 TTSSRGRFLY
-669 NSGRPRFTTYT
+669 NVKDPRFTTYT

-692 YRLETSEVT
+692 YRLETSEIT

-712 IQEADFCMNY
+712 IQEADFCSDY

-729 TRYQNLSEEDKTF
+729 TRYQNLSDEDKAF
-742 FENAIIS
+742 FESAIIS
-749 TEGTTYLERLYF
+749 EDGTTYLERLYF
-761 FANKANQN
+761 FANKLKQN
-769 QLTPINF
+769 QLTPVNF
-776 SLKSNQNSLMIF
+776 FLKTDQNSKTIL
-788 FIIGIGLLSIV
+788 FIVGIGLLSIL
-799 GYTVVIKKKKYQ
+799 GYSLVIKKKKYQ

>member
-1 MKKVPMLLLFAT
+1 MKKAPILLLLAT
-13 AIVFSLG
+13 VFSLG
-20 MNENFTKKNATID
+20 TNSSFTKKNSTVD
-33 LEHVYAIP
+33 LEHVYALP
-41 ARYDCKMEDEPS
+41 ASYDYNMDDEPS
-53 YSSQSYLNDLNIGT
+53 YSNQSYLNDLNMGT

-104 LSGVYSSNN
+104 LSGVYSEGS
-113 VKTVKANNNDYSI
+113 VKTVKASNNDYSI
-126 LNDTNGHG
+126 LDDTNGHG

-164 ADYSFTSINALLR
+164 ANYSFASINALLR
-177 YAADNKADIINMS
+177 YAANNKADIINMS

-206 GLGSVART
+206 GLGSVAKT
-214 GMASAIDYA
+214 GMASAISYA
-223 YRHGC
+223 YNQGC

-323 HFMETKLYNSAVD
+323 QFMETKLYNSAVD

-398 CDESNIASIDNNGN
+398 CDESDVASIDNDGN
-412 IEALSLGK
+412 IEALSPGDMLVK
-420 MTVEVYSEESEY
+420 VFSDDNENLFDEVK
-432 FEEVTI
+432 I
-438 IVEADEPISVSEIQI
+438 IVEKEIIQVSEIQI
-453 ENGTKISLYEGEGQQ
+453 KNGTKLSLYEGDKTQ
-468 LNVSVLPENA
+468 LQVQVLPEDA
-478 EDKTVNYSVE
+478 DDKLVQYTVDDDS
-488 DNEIADVTETG
+488 IATISQDG
-499 YVKALKVGTT
+499 YVEAIKEGTT
-509 KVHVTSNSNP
+509 KVHVTSTSNS
-519 SITASIEIEVLN
+519 SVTAAIEIEVLKK
-531 QPTTFTPTE
+531 PAKYTPTE

-551 KLVDDA
+551 KLVEDA
-557 STLKAGDQLVLAEN
+557 STLKKGDKLVLAEN
-571 TKMKVA
+571 TKGKVA
-577 STTISNNVITPL
+577 SSLSDGFLSVAEA
-589 GVTFSD
+589 TFSLD
-595 DKKTM
+595 HKTM

-607 KLTLGGKI
+607 KLTLGGEI
-615 DAWTLA
+615 DAWTLT
-621 NEDGELLGATAVK
+621 NENGKMLGATAVK
-634 KVAFGSGTTTW
+634 KVAFGNGTTTW
-645 KISIDSSAKATIQN
+645 KISIDSNAKATIQN
-659 TKSTCGKFLY
+659 TESTFGRFLY
-669 NSGRPRFTTYT
+669 NVDKPRFTTYT
-680 SSANASMLLIQL
+680 SNVNASMLLIQL

-701 TYTEVGQLMKD
+701 TYTEVGKLMKD
-712 IQEADFCMNY
+712 IQDADFCSDY

-729 TRYQNLSEEDKTF
+729 TRYQNLSDEDKAF
-742 FENAIIS
+742 FESAIIS
-749 TEGTTYLERLYF
+749 EDGTTYLERLYF
-761 FANKANQN
+761 FANKLKQN
-769 QLTPINF
+769 QLTPVNF
-776 SLKSNQNSLMIF
+776 FLKTDQNSKTIL

-799 GYTVVIKKKKYQ
+799 GYSLVIKKKKYQ

>member
-1 MKKVPMLLLFAT
+1 MKKAPILLLLAT
-13 AIVFSLG
+13 VFSLG
-20 MNENFTKKNATID
+20 TNSSFTKKNSTVD

-67 TWDEVRGENVTI
+67 TWDEVRGENVTV

-149 CAGIAPNVN
+149 CAGIAPNVH

-164 ADYSFTSINALLR
+164 TDYSFASINKLLC

-223 YRHGC
+223 YRRGC

-270 TGTNVDIVA
+270 IGTNVDIVA
-279 PGYVYVPAIGSA
+279 PGYVYVPTIGSA
-291 TSYKNTQGT
+291 TSYKSTQGT
-300 SFSSP
+300 SFSTP
-305 MISSILALYKS
+305 MISSILALYQS
-316 KYPNTKS
+316 KYPNTKNR
-323 HFMETKLYNSAVD
+323 FMETKLYNSAVD

-352 FLSDAHID
+352 FLADAHVD
-360 VTGLEIPSKEIHLKV
+360 VTGLEISSKEIHLKV
-375 GETSAI
+375 GEKSAI
-381 NAHVLPENA
+381 NARVLPENA
-390 TNQEIVYL
+390 TNQEIIYL
-398 CDESNIASIDNNGN
+398 YDESNIASIDNNGN

-438 IVEADEPISVSEIQI
+438 IVEADEPISVSKIQI

-488 DNEIADVTETG
+488 VNEIADVTETG
-499 YVKALKVGTT
+499 YVRALKVGTT

-571 TKMKVA
+571 TTGKVA
-577 STTISNNVITPL
+577 STTISRNVITPL
-589 GVTFSD
+589 DTPFSD

-607 KLTLGGKI
+607 KLTLGGEI
-615 DAWTLA
+615 DAWTLT
-621 NEDGELLGATAVK
+621 NEEGKLLGATANK

-659 TKSTCGKFLY
+659 TTSSYGRFLY
-669 NSGRPRFTTYT
+669 NVGSPRFTTYT
-680 SSANASMLLIQL
+680 SSTSTSMLLIQL

-701 TYTEVGQLMKD
+701 TYTEVGKLMKD
-712 IQEADFCMNY
+712 IQDADFCSDY

-729 TRYQNLSEEDKTF
+729 TRYQNLSDEDKAF
-742 FENAIIS
+742 FESAIIS
-749 TEGTTYLERLYF
+749 EDGTTYLERLYF
-761 FANKANQN
+761 FANKLKQN
-769 QLTPINF
+769 QLTPVNF
-776 SLKSNQNSLMIF
+776 FLKTDQNSKTIL

-799 GYTVVIKKKKYQ
+799 GYSLVIKKKKYQ

>member
-1 MKKVPMLLLFAT
+1 MKKAPILLLLAT
-13 AIVFSLG
+13 VFSLG
-20 MNENFTKKNATID
+20 TNSSFTKKNSTVD

-67 TWDEVRGENVTI
+67 TWDEVRGENVTV

-104 LSGVYSSNN
+104 LSSVYSSNN

-149 CAGIAPNVN
+149 CAGIAPNVH

-164 ADYSFTSINALLR
+164 TDYSFASINKLLC

-223 YRHGC
+223 YRRGC

-279 PGYVYVPAIGSA
+279 PGYVYVPTIGSA
-291 TSYKNTQGT
+291 TSYKSTQGT
-300 SFSSP
+300 SFSTP
-305 MISSILALYKS
+305 MISSILALYQS

-323 HFMETKLYNSAVD
+323 RFMETKLYNSAVD

-344 NGRVDVTA
+344 NGRVDATA
-352 FLSDAHID
+352 FLADAHVD
-360 VTGLEIPSKEIHLKV
+360 VTGLEISSKEIHLKV
-375 GETSAI
+375 GEKSAI
-381 NAHVLPENA
+381 NARVLPENA
-390 TNQEIVYL
+390 TNQEIIYL
-398 CDESNIASIDNNGN
+398 YDESNIASIDNNGN
-412 IEALSLGK
+412 IEALSPGE
-420 MTVEVYSEESEY
+420 MTVEIYSDDNEN
-432 FEEVTI
+432 FFDEVRI
-438 IVEADEPISVSEIQI
+438 IVEKEIVQVNKIQI
-453 ENGTKISLYEGEGQQ
+453 KNGTKLSLYEGDRIQ
-468 LNVSVLPENA
+468 LQVQVLPENA
-478 EDKTVNYSVE
+478 EDKTVQYAVDDDS
-488 DNEIADVTETG
+488 IATITQDG
-499 YVKALKVGTT
+499 YVKAIKEGTT
-509 KVHVTSNSNP
+509 KIHVTSSSNT
-519 SITASIEIEVLN
+519 SITATIEIEVLKK
-531 QPTTFTPTE
+531 PAKYTPTE

-551 KLVDDA
+551 KLVEDA
-557 STLKAGDQLVLAEN
+557 TTLKAGDKLVLAEN
-571 TKMKVA
+571 TQGKVA

-595 DKKTM
+595 DKKMM
-600 NAKDNML
+600 NSVDDNML
-607 KLTLGGKI
+607 KLTLGGKN
-615 DAWTLA
+615 DAWTLT
-621 NEDGELLGATAVK
+621 NEEGKLLGATANK

-659 TKSTCGKFLY
+659 TTSSYGRFLY
-669 NSGRPRFTTYT
+669 NVGSPRFTTYT
-680 SSANASMLLIQL
+680 SSTSTSMLLIQL

-701 TYTEVGQLMKD
+701 TYTEVGKLMKD
-712 IQEADFCMNY
+712 IQDADFCSDY

-729 TRYQNLSEEDKTF
+729 TRYQNLSDEDKAF
-742 FENAIIS
+742 FESAIIS
-749 TEGTTYLERLYF
+749 EDGTTYLERLYF
-761 FANKANQN
+761 FANKLKQN
-769 QLTPINF
+769 QLTPVNF
-776 SLKSNQNSLMIF
+776 FLKTDQNSKTIL

-799 GYTVVIKKKKYQ
+799 GYSLVIKKKKYQ

>member
-1 MKKVPMLLLFAT
+1 MKKAPILLLLAT
-13 AIVFSLG
+13 VFSLG
-20 MNENFTKKNATID
+20 TNSNFTKKNSTVD
-33 LEHVYAIP
+33 LDHVYALP
-41 ARYDCKMEDEPS
+41 ASYDYQMEDEPS
-53 YSSQSYLNDLNIGT
+53 YSSQSYLNDLNMGT

-104 LSGVYSSNN
+104 LSAVYSGTS
-113 VKTVKANNNDYSI
+113 VKTVKASDNDYSI
-126 LNDTNGHG
+126 LDDTNGHG

-164 ADYSFTSINALLR
+164 ADYSFASINALLR
-177 YAADNKADIINMS
+177 YAANNEADIINMS

-214 GMASAIDYA
+214 GMASAISYA
-223 YRHGC
+223 YDQGC

-270 TGTNVDIVA
+270 IGTNVDIVA

-390 TNQEIVYL
+390 TNQNIIYL
-398 CDESNIASIDNNGN
+398 YDDSEVASVDDDGN
-412 IEALSLGK
+412 IEALSLGE
-420 MTVEVYSEESEY
+420 MTIEVYSEENEY

-438 IVEADEPISVSEIQI
+438 IVEEKEPISVNEIQI

-468 LNVSVLPENA
+468 LEINVLPENA
-478 EDKTVNYSVE
+478 EDKTVNYSSE
-488 DNEIADVTETG
+488 DNEIVSVTETG
-499 YVKALKVGTT
+499 YIEALKAGTT
-509 KVHVTSNSNP
+509 KVTVTSTSNS
-519 SITASIEIEVLN
+519 SVTASIEIEVIKK
-531 QPTTFTPTE
+531 PTTYTPTE
-540 IPTKTETQNIW
+540 IPTKTEKQSVW
-551 KLVDDA
+551 KLVEDA

-571 TKMKVA
+571 TEMKVA
-577 STTISNNVITPL
+577 STTISSNVITPSNA
-589 GVTFSD
+589 TFSD
-595 DKKTM
+595 DKKIM
-600 NAKDNML
+600 NSVDNML
-607 KLTLGGKI
+607 KLTLGGEN
-615 DAWTLA
+615 DAWTLT
-621 NEDGELLGATAVK
+621 NENGKMLGATAVK
-634 KVAFGSGTTTW
+634 KVAFGSGITTW
-645 KISIDSSAKATIQN
+645 KISIDSNAKATIQN
-659 TKSTCGKFLY
+659 TTSGNGRFLY
-669 NSGRPRFTTYT
+669 NVKDPRFTTYT

-692 YRLETSEVT
+692 YRLETYEVT

-712 IQEADFCMNY
+712 IQDADFCSDY

-729 TRYQNLSEEDKTF
+729 TRYQNLSEEDKAF
-742 FENAIIS
+742 FESAIIS
-749 TEGTTYLERLYF
+749 EDGTTYLERLYF
-761 FANKANQN
+761 FANKLKQN
-769 QLTPINF
+769 QLTPVNF
-776 SLKSNQNSLMIF
+776 FLKTDQNSKTIL
-788 FIIGIGLLSIV
+788 FIVGIGLLSIL
-799 GYTVVIKKKKYQ
+799 GYSLVIKKKKYQ

>member
-1 MKKVPMLLLFAT
+1 MKKAPILLLLAT
-13 AIVFSLG
+13 VFSLG
-20 MNENFTKKNATID
+20 SNSSFTKKNSTVD
-33 LEHVYAIP
+33 LEHVYALP
-41 ARYDCKMEDEPS
+41 ASYDYNMEDEPS
-53 YSSQSYLNDLNIGT
+53 YSNQSYLNDLNMGT
-67 TWDEVRGENVTI
+67 TWDEVRGENVTV

-149 CAGIAPNVN
+149 CAGIAPNVH

-164 ADYSFTSINALLR
+164 TDYSFASINKLLC

-279 PGYVYVPAIGSA
+279 PGYVYVPTIGSA

-300 SFSSP
+300 SFSTP
-305 MISSILALYKS
+305 MISSILALYQS
-316 KYPNTKS
+316 QYPNTKNR
-323 HFMETKLYNSAVD
+323 FMETKLYNSAVD

-344 NGRVDVTA
+344 NGRVDATA
-352 FLSDAHID
+352 FLADAHVD
-360 VTGLEIPSKEIHLKV
+360 VTGLEISSKEIHLKV
-375 GETSAI
+375 GEKGTI
-381 NAHVLPENA
+381 NARVLPENA
-390 TNQEIVYL
+390 TNQEIIYL
-398 CDESNIASIDNNGN
+398 YDESNIASIDNNGN

-420 MTVEVYSEESEY
+420 MMVEVYSEESEY

-438 IVEADEPISVSEIQI
+438 IVEADESISVSEIQI
-453 ENGTKISLYEGEGQQ
+453 ENGTKISLYEGEGEQ

-499 YVKALKVGTT
+499 YVRALKVGTT
-509 KVHVTSNSNP
+509 KVHVTSSSNS
-519 SITASIEIEVLN
+519 SVTATIEIEVLK
-531 QPTTFTPTE
+531 PTTYTPTE

-551 KLVDDA
+551 KLVEDA
-557 STLKAGDQLVLAEN
+557 STLKKGDKLVLAEN
-571 TKMKVA
+571 TTGKVA

-595 DKKTM
+595 DKKMM
-600 NAKDNML
+600 NSVDDNML
-607 KLTLGGKI
+607 KLTLGGEN
-615 DAWTLA
+615 DAWTLT
-621 NEDGELLGATAVK
+621 NENGKMLGATANK
-634 KVAFGSGTTTW
+634 NVAFGSGITTW
-645 KISIDSSAKATIQN
+645 KISIDSDAKATIQN
-659 TKSTCGKFLY
+659 ATSSNGRFLY
-669 NSGRPRFTTYT
+669 NVQSPRFTTYT
-680 SSANASMLLIQL
+680 SNTSKTMLLIQL
-692 YRLETSEVT
+692 YRFEAGTTT

-712 IQEADFCMNY
+712 IQDADFCSDY

-729 TRYQNLSEEDKTF
+729 TRYQNLSDEDKSF
-742 FENAIIS
+742 FESAIIS
-749 TEGTTYLERLYF
+749 EDGTTYLERLYF
-761 FANKANQN
+761 FANKLKQN
-769 QLTPINF
+769 QLTPVNF
-776 SLKSNQNSLMIF
+776 FLKTDQNSKTIL
-788 FIIGIGLLSIV
+788 FIVGIGLLSIL
-799 GYTVVIKKKKYQ
+799 GYSLVIKKKKYQ

>member
-1 MKKVPMLLLFAT
+1 MKKAPILLLLAT
-13 AIVFSLG
+13 VFSLG
-20 MNENFTKKNATID
+20 TNSSFTKKNSTVD

-67 TWDEVRGENVTI
+67 TWDEVRGENVTV

-149 CAGIAPNVN
+149 CAGIAPNVR

-164 ADYSFTSINALLR
+164 TDYSFASINKLLC

-199 YGSSTAT
+199 YGSTTAK
-206 GLGSVART
+206 GQGSIART

-223 YRHGC
+223 YRRGC

-270 TGTNVDIVA
+270 IGTNVDIVA
-279 PGYVYVPAIGSA
+279 PGYVYVPTIGSA
-291 TSYKNTQGT
+291 TSYKSTQGT
-300 SFSSP
+300 SFSTP
-305 MISSILALYKS
+305 MISSILALYQS
-316 KYPNTKS
+316 KYPNTKNR
-323 HFMETKLYNSAVD
+323 FMETKLYNSAVD

-344 NGRVDVTA
+344 NGRVDATA
-352 FLSDAHID
+352 FLADAHVD
-360 VTGLEIPSKEIHLKV
+360 VTGLEISSKEIHLKV
-375 GETSAI
+375 AEKSAI
-381 NAHVLPENA
+381 NARVLPENA
-390 TNQEIVYL
+390 TNQEIIYL
-398 CDESNIASIDNNGN
+398 YDESNIASIDNNGN

-478 EDKTVNYSVE
+478 EDKTINYSVE

-499 YVKALKVGTT
+499 YVRALKVGTT

-577 STTISNNVITPL
+577 STTISSNVITPL
-589 GVTFSD
+589 NATFSD

-600 NAKDNML
+600 KCVDNML
-607 KLTLGGKI
+607 KLTLGGKN
-615 DAWTLA
+615 DAWTLT
-621 NEDGELLGATAVK
+621 NEEGKLLGATANK

-659 TKSTCGKFLY
+659 TTSSYGRFLY
-669 NSGRPRFTTYT
+669 NVGSPRFTTYT
-680 SSANASMLLIQL
+680 SSTSTSMLLIQL

-701 TYTEVGQLMKD
+701 TYTEVGKLMKD
-712 IQEADFCMNY
+712 IQDADFCSDY

-729 TRYQNLSEEDKTF
+729 TRYQNLSDEDKAF
-742 FENAIIS
+742 FESAIIS
-749 TEGTTYLERLYF
+749 EDGTTYLERLYF
-761 FANKANQN
+761 FANKLKQN
-769 QLTPINF
+769 QLTPVNF
-776 SLKSNQNSLMIF
+776 FLKTDQNSKTIL

-799 GYTVVIKKKKYQ
+799 GYSLVIKKKKYQ

>member
-1 MKKVPMLLLFAT
+1 MKKAPILLLLAT
-13 AIVFSLG
+13 VFSLG
-20 MNENFTKKNATID
+20 TNSSFTKKNSTVD
-33 LEHVYAIP
+33 LEHVYALP
-41 ARYDCKMEDEPS
+41 ASYDYKMEDEPS
-53 YSSQSYLNDLNIGT
+53 YSNQSYLNDLNMGT
-67 TWDEVRGENVTI
+67 TWDEVRGENVTV

-149 CAGIAPNVN
+149 CAGIAPNVH

-164 ADYSFTSINALLR
+164 TDYSFASINKLLC

-223 YRHGC
+223 YRRGC

-270 TGTNVDIVA
+270 IGTNVDIVA
-279 PGYVYVPAIGSA
+279 PGYVYVPTIGSA
-291 TSYKNTQGT
+291 TSYKSTQGT
-300 SFSSP
+300 SFSTP
-305 MISSILALYKS
+305 MISSILALYQS
-316 KYPNTKS
+316 KYPNTKNR
-323 HFMETKLYNSAVD
+323 FMETKLYNSAVD

-352 FLSDAHID
+352 FLADAHVD
-360 VTGLEIPSKEIHLKV
+360 VTGLEISSKEIHLKV
-375 GETSAI
+375 GEKSAI
-381 NAHVLPENA
+381 NARVLPENA
-390 TNQEIVYL
+390 TNQEIIYL
-398 CDESNIASIDNNGN
+398 YDESNIASIDNNGN

-438 IVEADEPISVSEIQI
+438 IVEADEPISVSKIQI

-488 DNEIADVTETG
+488 VNEIADVTETG
-499 YVKALKVGTT
+499 YVRALKVGTT

-571 TKMKVA
+571 TTGKVA
-577 STTISNNVITPL
+577 STTISNDVITPL
-589 GVTFSD
+589 DTPFSD

-607 KLTLGGKI
+607 KLTLGGEI

-621 NEDGELLGATAVK
+621 NEDGKLLGATAVK

-645 KISIDSSAKATIQN
+645 KISIDSGAKATIQN

-669 NSGRPRFTTYT
+669 NSGSPRFTTYT

-712 IQEADFCMNY
+712 IQEADFCSDY

-729 TRYQNLSEEDKTF
+729 TRYQNLSDEDKAF
-742 FENAIIS
+742 FESAIIS
-749 TEGTTYLERLYF
+749 EDGTTYLERLYF
-761 FANKANQN
+761 FANKLKQN
-769 QLTPINF
+769 QLTPVNF
-776 SLKSNQNSLMIF
+776 FLKTDQNSKTIL
-788 FIIGIGLLSIV
+788 FIVGIGLLSIV
-799 GYTVVIKKKKYQ
+799 GYSLVIKKKKYQ

>member
-1 MKKVPMLLLFAT
+1 MKKAPILLLLAT
-13 AIVFSLG
+13 VFSLG
-20 MNENFTKKNATID
+20 TNSSFTKKNSTVD
-33 LEHVYAIP
+33 LEHVYALP
-41 ARYDCKMEDEPS
+41 ASYDYNMEDEPS
-53 YSSQSYLNDLNIGT
+53 YSNQSYLNDLNMGT

-149 CAGIAPNVN
+149 CAGIAPNVH

-164 ADYSFTSINALLR
+164 TDYSFASINKLLC

-223 YRHGC
+223 YRRGC

-323 HFMETKLYNSAVD
+323 RFMETKLYNSAVD

-344 NGRVDVTA
+344 NGRVDVSA
-352 FLSDAHID
+352 FLADAHID

-398 CDESNIASIDNNGN
+398 CDESDVASIDNDGN
-412 IEALSLGK
+412 IEALSPGDML
-420 MTVEVYSEESEY
+420 VEVFSDDNEDL
-432 FEEVTI
+432 FDEVKI
-438 IVEADEPISVSEIQI
+438 IVEKEIIQVSEIKI
-453 ENGTKISLYEGEGQQ
+453 KNGTKLSLYEGDKTQ
-468 LNVSVLPENA
+468 LQVQVLPEDA
-478 EDKTVNYSVE
+478 DDKLVQYTVDDDS
-488 DNEIADVTETG
+488 IATISQDG
-499 YVKALKVGTT
+499 YVEAIKEGTT
-509 KVHVTSNSNP
+509 KVHVTSTSNS
-519 SITASIEIEVLN
+519 SVTATIEIEVLK
-531 QPTTFTPTE
+531 PTTYTPTE

-551 KLVDDA
+551 KLVEDA
-557 STLKAGDQLVLAEN
+557 STLKKGDKLVLAEN
-571 TKMKVA
+571 TQGKVA

-589 GVTFSD
+589 DTPFSD

-607 KLTLGGKI
+607 KLTLGGEI

-621 NEDGELLGATAVK
+621 NEDGKLLGATANK

-659 TKSTCGKFLY
+659 TTSAYGRFLY
-669 NSGRPRFTTYT
+669 NVKDPRFTTYT
-680 SSANASMLLIQL
+680 SSTSTYMLLIQI

-712 IQEADFCMNY
+712 IQDADFCSDY

-729 TRYQNLSEEDKTF
+729 TRYQNLSDEDKAF
-742 FENAIIS
+742 FESAIIS
-749 TEGTTYLERLYF
+749 EDGTTYLERLYF
-761 FANKANQN
+761 FANKLKQN
-769 QLTPINF
+769 QLTPVNF
-776 SLKSNQNSLMIF
+776 FLKADRNSKTIL
-788 FIIGIGLLSIV
+788 FILGIGLLSIL
-799 GYTVVIKKKKYQ
+799 GYSLVIKKKKYQ

>member
-1 MKKVPMLLLFAT
+1 
-13 AIVFSLG
+13 
-20 MNENFTKKNATID
+20 
-33 LEHVYAIP
+33 
-41 ARYDCKMEDEPS
+41 MEDEPS
-53 YSSQSYLNDLNIGT
+53 HSSQSYLNDLNIGT
-67 TWDEVRGENVTI
+67 TWDEVRGENVTV

-149 CAGIAPNVN
+149 CAGIAPNVR

-164 ADYSFTSINALLR
+164 TDYSFASINKLLC

-199 YGSSTAT
+199 YGSTTAK
-206 GLGSVART
+206 GQGSIART

-223 YRHGC
+223 YRRGC

-270 TGTNVDIVA
+270 IGTNVDIVA
-279 PGYVYVPAIGSA
+279 PGYVYVPTIGSA
-291 TSYKNTQGT
+291 TSYKSTQGT
-300 SFSSP
+300 SFSTP
-305 MISSILALYKS
+305 MISSILALYQS
-316 KYPNTKS
+316 KYPNTKNR
-323 HFMETKLYNSAVD
+323 FMETKLYNSAVD

-344 NGRVDVTA
+344 NGRVDATA
-352 FLSDAHID
+352 FLADAHVD
-360 VTGLEIPSKEIHLKV
+360 VTGLEISSKEIHLKV
-375 GETSAI
+375 GEKSAI
-381 NAHVLPENA
+381 NARVLPENA
-390 TNQEIVYL
+390 TNQEIIYL
-398 CDESNIASIDNNGN
+398 YDESNIASIDNNGN

-478 EDKTVNYSVE
+478 EDKTINYSVE

-499 YVKALKVGTT
+499 YVRALKVGTT

-577 STTISNNVITPL
+577 STTISSNVITPL
-589 GVTFSD
+589 NATFSD

-600 NAKDNML
+600 KCVDNML
-607 KLTLGGKI
+607 KLTLGGKNN
-615 DAWTLA
+615 AWTLT
-621 NEDGELLGATAVK
+621 NEEGKLLGATANK

-659 TKSTCGKFLY
+659 TTSSYGRFLY
-669 NSGRPRFTTYT
+669 NVGSPRFTTYT
-680 SSANASMLLIQL
+680 SSTSTSMLLIQL

-701 TYTEVGQLMKD
+701 TYTEVGKLMKD
-712 IQEADFCMNY
+712 IQDADFCSDY

-729 TRYQNLSEEDKTF
+729 TRYQNLSDEDKAF
-742 FENAIIS
+742 FESAIIS
-749 TEGTTYLERLYF
+749 EDGTTYLERLYF
-761 FANKANQN
+761 FANKLKQN
-769 QLTPINF
+769 QLTPVNF
-776 SLKSNQNSLMIF
+776 FLKTDQNSKTIL

-799 GYTVVIKKKKYQ
+799 GYSLVIKKKKYQ

>member
-1 MKKVPMLLLFAT
+1 MKKAPILLLLAT
-13 AIVFSLG
+13 VFSLG
-20 MNENFTKKNATID
+20 TNSSFTKKNSTVD
-33 LEHVYAIP
+33 LEHVYALP
-41 ARYDCKMEDEPS
+41 ASYDYNMDDEPS
-53 YSSQSYLNDLNIGT
+53 YSNQSYLNDLNMGT

-104 LSGVYSSNN
+104 LSGVYSEGS
-113 VKTVKANNNDYSI
+113 VKTVKASNNDYSI
-126 LNDTNGHG
+126 LDDTNGHG

-164 ADYSFTSINALLR
+164 ANYSFASINALLR
-177 YAADNKADIINMS
+177 YAANNKADIINMS

-206 GLGSVART
+206 GLGSVAKT
-214 GMASAIDYA
+214 GMASAISYA
-223 YRHGC
+223 YNQGC

-323 HFMETKLYNSAVD
+323 QFMETKLYNSAVD

-398 CDESNIASIDNNGN
+398 CDESDVASIDNDGN
-412 IEALSLGK
+412 IEALSPGDMLVK
-420 MTVEVYSEESEY
+420 VFSDDNENLFDEVK
-432 FEEVTI
+432 I
-438 IVEADEPISVSEIQI
+438 IVEKEIIQVSEIQI
-453 ENGTKISLYEGEGQQ
+453 KNGTKLSLYEGDKTQ
-468 LNVSVLPENA
+468 LQVQVLPEDA
-478 EDKTVNYSVE
+478 DDKLVQYTVDDDS
-488 DNEIADVTETG
+488 IATISQDG
-499 YVKALKVGTT
+499 YVEAIKEGTT
-509 KVHVTSNSNP
+509 KVHVTSTSNS
-519 SITASIEIEVLN
+519 SVTAAIEIEVLKK
-531 QPTTFTPTE
+531 PAKYTPTE

-551 KLVDDA
+551 KLVEDA
-557 STLKAGDQLVLAEN
+557 STLKKGDKLVLAEN
-571 TKMKVA
+571 TKGKVA
-577 STTISNNVITPL
+577 SSLSDGFLSVAEA
-589 GVTFSD
+589 TFSLD
-595 DKKTM
+595 HKTM

-607 KLTLGGKI
+607 KLTLGGKN
-615 DAWTLA
+615 DAWTLT
-621 NEDGELLGATAVK
+621 NEEGKLLGATANK

-659 TKSTCGKFLY
+659 TTSSYGRFLY
-669 NSGRPRFTTYT
+669 NVGSPRFTTYT
-680 SSANASMLLIQL
+680 SSTSTSMLLIQL

-701 TYTEVGQLMKD
+701 TYTEVGKLMKD
-712 IQEADFCMNY
+712 IQDADFCSDY

-729 TRYQNLSEEDKTF
+729 TRYQNLSDEDKTF
-742 FENAIIS
+742 FESAIIS
-749 TEGTTYLERLYF
+749 EDGTTYLERLYF
-761 FANKANQN
+761 FANKLKQN
-769 QLTPINF
+769 QLTPVNF
-776 SLKSNQNSLMIF
+776 FLKTDQNSKTIL
-788 FIIGIGLLSIV
+788 FIVGIGLLSIL
-799 GYTVVIKKKKYQ
+799 GYSLVIKKKKYQ

>member
-1 MKKVPMLLLFAT
+1 MKKAPILLLLAT
-13 AIVFSLG
+13 VFSLG
-20 MNENFTKKNATID
+20 TNSSFTKKNSTVD
-33 LEHVYAIP
+33 LEHVYALP
-41 ARYDCKMEDEPS
+41 ASYDYNMEDEPS
-53 YSSQSYLNDLNIGT
+53 YSNQSYLNDLNMGT

-149 CAGIAPNVN
+149 CAGIAPNVH

-164 ADYSFTSINALLR
+164 TDYSFASINKLLC

-190 FTAFENTVT
+190 FTAFENMVT

-223 YRHGC
+223 YRRGC

-398 CDESNIASIDNNGN
+398 CDESDVASIDNDGN
-412 IEALSLGK
+412 IEALSPGDML
-420 MTVEVYSEESEY
+420 VEVFSDDNEDL
-432 FEEVTI
+432 FDEVKI
-438 IVEADEPISVSEIQI
+438 IVEKEIIQVSGIQI
-453 ENGTKISLYEGEGQQ
+453 KNGTKLSLYEGDKTQ
-468 LNVSVLPENA
+468 LQVQVLPEDA
-478 EDKTVNYSVE
+478 DDKLVQYTVDDDS
-488 DNEIADVTETG
+488 IATISQDG
-499 YVKALKVGTT
+499 YVEAIKEGTT
-509 KVHVTSNSNP
+509 KVHVISNSNP
-519 SITASIEIEVLN
+519 SVTASIEIEVIKK
-531 QPTTFTPTE
+531 PTTYTPTE
-540 IPTKTETQNIW
+540 ISTKTETQNIW
-551 KLVDDA
+551 KLVEDA
-557 STLKAGDQLVLAEN
+557 STLKKGDQLVLAEN
-571 TKMKVA
+571 TQGKVA

-595 DKKTM
+595 DKKMM
-600 NAKDNML
+600 NSVDDNML
-607 KLTLGGKI
+607 KLTLGGEN
-615 DAWTLA
+615 DAWTLT
-621 NEDGELLGATAVK
+621 NENGKMLGATAVK
-634 KVAFGSGTTTW
+634 KVAFGSGITTW
-645 KISIDSSAKATIQN
+645 KISIDSDAKATIQN
-659 TKSTCGKFLY
+659 TTSSRGRFLY
-669 NSGRPRFTTYT
+669 NVKDPRFTTYT

-692 YRLETSEVT
+692 YRLETSEIT

-712 IQEADFCMNY
+712 IQEADFCSDY

-729 TRYQNLSEEDKTF
+729 TRYQNLSDEDKAF
-742 FENAIIS
+742 FESAIIS
-749 TEGTTYLERLYF
+749 EDGTTYLERLYF
-761 FANKANQN
+761 FANKLKQN
-769 QLTPINF
+769 QLTPVNF
-776 SLKSNQNSLMIF
+776 FLKTDQNSKTIL

-799 GYTVVIKKKKYQ
+799 GYSLVIKKKKYQ